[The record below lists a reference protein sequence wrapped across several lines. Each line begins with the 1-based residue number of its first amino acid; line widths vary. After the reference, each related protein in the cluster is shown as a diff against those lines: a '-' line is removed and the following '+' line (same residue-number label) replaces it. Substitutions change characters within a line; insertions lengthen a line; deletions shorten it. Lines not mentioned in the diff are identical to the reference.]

1 MGYIESGHGAKGRRI
16 WLCDDGDIEKMYSEH
31 NKKKKIM
38 LWCYTGPSSKKR
50 ETVPP
55 KSGKMEDAPV
65 RKSIYDSQLEVTKE
79 VDGICQDLKERHGRV
94 FSPEQLRTWAQMLHV
109 GTHDSYEEPPDKPFF
124 RSAQRKRRQAEES
137 CSTPDRKKLAVS
149 HSPGKRV
156 NMRSELIDQ
165 LKKCSDLVEMGAI
178 SQDVFRDL
186 QDTILSD
193 IKHL

>member
-1 MGYIESGHGAKGRRI
+1 
-16 WLCDDGDIEKMYSEH
+16 
-31 NKKKKIM
+31 
-38 LWCYTGPSSKKR
+38 
-50 ETVPP
+50 
-55 KSGKMEDAPV
+55 
-65 RKSIYDSQLEVTKE
+65 
-79 VDGICQDLKERHGRV
+79 
-94 FSPEQLRTWAQMLHV
+94 MLHV

-124 RSAQRKRRQAEES
+124 RSALRKRQQVEES
-137 CSTPDRKKLAVS
+137 CDRKKLAVS
-149 HSPGKRV
+149 HSPGRRV